1 MITINEIIT
10 INDWETVNGT
20 SNYLLLI
27 TKESCEDCREVENYL
42 EKNNNKVKH
51 HIVNKINLDNP
62 KSKELIKKLEWIK
75 IEVDFVP
82 FWTLMIGSKR
92 IKSIRGNVKLVK
104 EII

>member
-1 MITINEIIT
+1 MSEIISIYDWKK
-10 INDWETVNGT
+10 INRK

-27 TKESCEDCREVENYL
+27 TKESCEDCRKVEEYL
-42 EKNNNKVKH
+42 ENNNNKVKH
-51 HIVNKINLDNP
+51 YTVNKINLDNP